1 LIFEGWRSS
10 LTLLAVRKKPKTT
23 TS

>member
-1 LIFEGWRSS
+1 LIFEGWRTS

>member
-1 LIFEGWRSS
+1 LIFEGWRTS
-10 LTLLAVRKKPKTT
+10 LTLRAVRKKPKTP